1 MQVPR
6 RSLRLQGIK
15 APEIHLDPRM
25 MPHSSVDASV
35 IGEPQP
41 ISRVAGTGI
50 GEPQPQPQPQ
60 PRRILHRRRW
70 RAGVLREVPDI
81 VMVDSNSDAIE
92 DASQTSEDSLFL
104 ELTQEE
110 GCCWYIDVEGET
122 FWMDDDDVGDDDT
135 FGRW

>member
-1 MQVPR
+1 MPVPR

-25 MPHSSVDASV
+25 MSHSSVDASV

-41 ISRVAGTGI
+41 ISVDATVI
-50 GEPQPQPQPQ
+50 GEPQPQPQ

-92 DASQTSEDSLFL
+92 DASDASEDSLFL
-104 ELTQEE
+104 ELTQKE